1 MEGSAFFDGT
11 SYTLLIVRLG
21 INKQGTIGGDVT
33 NCKMEIVCLDPG
45 TYISIHDH
53 EVRQRILT
61 TLFRMTR
68 AYGPVSKQDL
78 ADRLGL
84 KYQQLSYQLCDH
96 LSSMW
101 KVAKEEKVRGAR
113 MEYIVPADPDAVYI
127 AIGND
132 RRIYIVDPLAE
143 LFGPLSEV
151 GLRCDSCSD
160 EDSMKC
166 MGSLIEKKI
175 LPPKVSAAE
184 EETLRINNRGTTK
197 PLDVGIIESLK
208 GLAAGERCVLTIPCD
223 RCTFMRNKENNEN
236 TGKTR
241 FLVLGGYLGAGKTTL
256 AVNLARTLRET
267 KDRSVA
273 IITNDQ
279 GDVLVDTEFTK
290 DAGFDVRE
298 ILGGC
303 FCSNFDEF
311 VSSARTLVSAGR
323 PDIIIAEPIGTST
336 NLMGSVVAPLRSLYP
351 NEFDVAPFSVVIDCI
366 RAADILSGT
375 KERNVESVD
384 LIPAHQIK
392 EAEVVILSKADLVRP
407 DVVAEIRGRLKQM
420 LPDAEVIETSSSD
433 LRNIDK
439 IIDIILSDRTS
450 TKVAERD
457 DNKGFAFEKAK
468 LGWYS
473 GTFAITPD
481 GKVDMYS
488 MSSDIMKGVAKV
500 YGPRS
505 IVHVKVII
513 SSPEASAKMSLV
525 QESIQV
531 DGIYGSRFISGPGKL
546 VLNARVISP
555 PKRLEDTMRKIIASL
570 DTYPAKIEKVSESCF
585 SPKPESP
592 SHFFFE

>member
-1 MEGSAFFDGT
+1 MM
-11 SYTLLIVRLG
+11 
-21 INKQGTIGGDVT
+21 T

-53 EVRQRILT
+53 EMRQRILT
-61 TLFRMTR
+61 ALFKMTR
-68 AYGPVSKQDL
+68 AHGPVSKQDL
-78 ADRLGL
+78 ADRLKI

-113 MEYIVPADPDAVYI
+113 MEYIVPSNPDAVYI
-127 AIGND
+127 AIGKD
-132 RRIYIVDPLAE
+132 RKIYLIDPLAE
-143 LFGPLSEV
+143 LFGPLSET
-151 GLRCDSCSD
+151 GLRCDSCSE
-160 EDSMKC
+160 EDCNEC
-166 MGSLIEKKI
+166 MASLIEKGI
-175 LPPKVSAAE
+175 VPSAISEAE
-184 EETLRINNRGTTK
+184 EETLRINNRSKAK
-197 PLDVGIIESLK
+197 PLDAGIIVSLK
-208 GLAAGERCVLTIPCD
+208 GLATGENCVLTIPCD
-223 RCTFMRNKENNEN
+223 RCTFMKRKEEGNNN
-236 TGKTR
+236 GKTR

-256 AVNLARTLRET
+256 AVNLARTLRE
-267 KDRSVA
+267 KNDRSVA

-323 PDIIIAEPIGTST
+323 PDVIIAEPIGTST
-336 NLMGSVVAPLRSLYP
+336 NLMGSVVTPLRSLYP
-351 NEFDVAPFSVVIDCI
+351 NEFDVAPFTVVIDCI
-366 RAADILSGT
+366 RAADIISGT
-375 KERNVESVD
+375 KEKNIESVD

-407 DVVAEIRGRLKQM
+407 EVVSDIREKLKTM
-420 LPDAEVIETSSSD
+420 LPDADIIETSSSD

-439 IIDIILSDRTS
+439 ITEMILSDRVS
-450 TKVAERD
+450 TKAAERD
-457 DNKGFAFEKAK
+457 NNKGFAFEKAK

-473 GTFAITPD
+473 GTFSITPN

-488 MSSDIMKGVAKV
+488 MSSDIMKGVAKE
-500 YGPRS
+500 YGPKS

-513 SSPEASAKMSLV
+513 SSPEAAAKMSLV

-555 PKRLEDTMRKIIASL
+555 PKRLEDTMRKIIDSL
-570 DTYPAKIEKVSESCF
+570 SSYPAKIEKVSEACF